1 MAEVTVH
8 NMPSVYV
15 METDMPMSMVNDLNE
30 YLDEYLEDQNKK
42 SLAGTLVGQIA
53 QGEQLLMD
61 NTDPRLEEYNNLI
74 CSLGADYINFF
85 NNNIGSRL
93 SSPKAVAIDE
103 TWSVHSYEGDYNP
116 IHDHGTKTIMGIS
129 TTGWTKVPQQILNQP
144 TAGSP
149 NYSLYNTSGDCD
161 GYIAFNYGR
170 NELMNTERLRPP
182 QSFVM
187 KPEVGKLLVF
197 PSWLQHMVYPFKGEG
212 ERRTVASNLNC
223 WNVPD
228 VADQLKESWEVPEES
243 LTTEKENVRNN

>member
-1 MAEVTVH
+1 MGEVTVH

-15 METDMPMSMVNDLNE
+15 METEMPISMVNDLNE
-30 YLDEYLEDQNKK
+30 YLDEYKEAQDKK
-42 SLAGTLVGQIA
+42 SLADTLVGQIS

-61 NTDPRLEEYNNLI
+61 NADPRLEEYNDFVCN
-74 CSLGADYINFF
+74 LGADYINYFSQ
-85 NNNIGSRL
+85 NTGTRL
-93 SSPKAVAIDE
+93 KAPKAVAIDE
-103 TWSVHSYEGDYNP
+103 TWSVHSYEGDCNP

-149 NYSLYNTSGDCD
+149 QYSLYQASGDCD
-161 GYIAFNYGR
+161 GYIAFQYGR

-187 KPEVGKLLVF
+187 KPEVGKLLLF
-197 PSWLQHMVYPFKGEG
+197 PSWLQHMVYPFRGEG

-223 WNVPD
+223 WD
-228 VADQLKESWEVPEES
+228 VN
-243 LTTEKENVRNN
+243 EKTR

>member
-15 METDMPMSMVNDLNE
+15 METEMPISMVNDLND
-30 YLDEYLEDQNKK
+30 YLDEYKEDQDKK
-42 SLAGTLVGQIA
+42 SLADSLVGQIS

-61 NTDPRLEEYNNLI
+61 NEDSRLKEYSEFV

-85 NNNIGSRL
+85 FNNTGNKL
-93 SSPKAVAIDE
+93 DQPKAIAIDE
-103 TWSVHSYEGDYNP
+103 TWSVHSYAGDYNP

-129 TTGWTKVPQQILNQP
+129 TTGWTKVPQQILDQP

-149 NYSLYNTSGDCD
+149 QYSLYQSSGDCD

-170 NELMNTERLRPP
+170 NELMNTTRLRPP
-182 QSFVM
+182 QSFVI
-187 KPEVGKLLVF
+187 KPIVGKLLVF

-223 WNVPD
+223 WDVP
-228 VADQLKESWEVPEES
+228 VES
-243 LTTEKENVRNN
+243 LTTEKKNDVD

>member
-15 METDMPMSMVNDLNE
+15 METEMPISVVNDLND
-30 YLDEYLEDQNKK
+30 YLDEYKEDENKK
-42 SLAGTLVGQIA
+42 SLANTLVGQIS

-61 NTDPRLEEYNNLI
+61 NDDPRLHEYNNLI
-74 CSLGADYINFF
+74 SSLAVDYINFF
-85 NNNIGSRL
+85 FNNTGNKL
-93 SSPKAVAIDE
+93 KNQKAVEIDE

-129 TTGWTKVPQQILNQP
+129 TTGWTKVPQQILEQP

-149 NYSLYNTSGDCD
+149 QYSLYHASGDCD
-161 GYIAFNYGR
+161 GYIAFQYGR
-170 NELMNTERLRPP
+170 NSLMDVDRLRPP
-182 QSFVM
+182 QSFMM

-223 WNVPD
+223 WD
-228 VADQLKESWEVPEES
+228 VQ
-243 LTTEKENVRNN
+243 ENH